1 MKKRKTGF
9 AAKNA
14 VIIAVLLFA
23 ANIIL
28 GIVLIS
34 ESRDSLKT
42 LIHNRMLDISNTA
55 ADMINGDD
63 LESLKKEDKGT
74 EKYQKINDTLAVFQ
88 ENIDLKYIYCI
99 KPVDDTHFVFSV
111 DPTIEDPGEF
121 GSPIVYTDALAKAAK
136 GTPAVDNEPYSDA
149 WGNFYSAY
157 TPVFDSKGDV
167 AGIVAVDF
175 DAGWFD
181 AQIAKQTNAIAIN
194 CIVVIIICTVLIIV
208 FTAKT
213 RKQMSAIQEDL
224 ASVAADID
232 ELNSEINPDFVPNR
246 SDQSRVGNVS
256 EIAQSLHSV
265 REGLRQYTINV
276 HSEVVSMINALAS
289 DYRGVYYFELDTKQ
303 GVCYQSRPDMDG
315 FKTGDTF
322 DFLEALTDYCN
333 NYVLEPF
340 REEFLQFIRPEYIC
354 EKLKENPVISYR
366 YMVNINGKES
376 YEVCKL
382 APVNGP
388 GDDGEIRTVGACFI
402 DVDQETRVELE
413 QRQALNEALAEAE
426 QANKAKTVF
435 LSNMSHEIR
444 TPMNAIIGLNS
455 IALKESDIPDNLREN
470 LEKTAASAQHLLE
483 IINEILDMSRI
494 ESGRMTINNEVFS
507 FKKNIEQVNTIIGGQ
522 CSEKGIDYECKKIG
536 NIDDYYVGDDTK
548 LKQIMINI
556 LGNSVKFTPKGGK
569 IIFQIEEGRRY
580 EGKATLKLT
589 FKDNGIG
596 MSEDFVPHIFDAFSQ
611 ENASSSVSYGSTGL
625 GMPITKS
632 LVELMNGHI
641 EVESKKGE
649 GTTFTVTITLGETK
663 EKTDVPAEEK
673 SDAADLTGKRILLAE
688 DMPVNAEIIIMI
700 LTSRGIEVDH
710 AENGNLAV
718 EKFKSKPDGYYDAIL
733 MDMRMPETDG
743 LEATKIIR
751 ETDSEYAQKI
761 PIIALTA
768 NAFEEDV
775 QRSLQSGL
783 NAHLSK
789 PIQPDVLFETLEG
802 LIE

>member
-1 MKKRKTGF
+1 
-9 AAKNA
+9 
-14 VIIAVLLFA
+14 
-23 ANIIL
+23 
-28 GIVLIS
+28 
-34 ESRDSLKT
+34 
-42 LIHNRMLDISNTA
+42 
-55 ADMINGDD
+55 
-63 LESLKKEDKGT
+63 
-74 EKYQKINDTLAVFQ
+74 
-88 ENIDLKYIYCI
+88 
-99 KPVDDTHFVFSV
+99 
-111 DPTIEDPGEF
+111 
-121 GSPIVYTDALAKAAK
+121 
-136 GTPAVDNEPYSDA
+136 
-149 WGNFYSAY
+149 
-157 TPVFDSKGDV
+157 
-167 AGIVAVDF
+167 
-175 DAGWFD
+175 
-181 AQIAKQTNAIAIN
+181 
-194 CIVVIIICTVLIIV
+194 
-208 FTAKT
+208 
-213 RKQMSAIQEDL
+213 
-224 ASVAADID
+224 
-232 ELNSEINPDFVPNR
+232 
-246 SDQSRVGNVS
+246 
-256 EIAQSLHSV
+256 
-265 REGLRQYTINV
+265 
-276 HSEVVSMINALAS
+276 
-289 DYRGVYYFELDTKQ
+289 
-303 GVCYQSRPDMDG
+303 
-315 FKTGDTF
+315 
-322 DFLEALTDYCN
+322 
-333 NYVLEPF
+333 
-340 REEFLQFIRPEYIC
+340 
-354 EKLKENPVISYR
+354 
-366 YMVNINGKES
+366 
-376 YEVCKL
+376 
-382 APVNGP
+382 
-388 GDDGEIRTVGACFI
+388 
-402 DVDQETRVELE
+402 
-413 QRQALNEALAEAE
+413 
-426 QANKAKTVF
+426 
-435 LSNMSHEIR
+435 
-444 TPMNAIIGLNS
+444 MNAIIGLNN

-522 CSEKGIDYECKKIG
+522 CIEKGIDYECRKIG

-596 MSEDFVPHIFDAFSQ
+596 MSEEFVPQIFDAFSQ

-663 EKTDVPAEEK
+663 DKNDVPAEEK

-710 AENGNLAV
+710 AENGNIAV